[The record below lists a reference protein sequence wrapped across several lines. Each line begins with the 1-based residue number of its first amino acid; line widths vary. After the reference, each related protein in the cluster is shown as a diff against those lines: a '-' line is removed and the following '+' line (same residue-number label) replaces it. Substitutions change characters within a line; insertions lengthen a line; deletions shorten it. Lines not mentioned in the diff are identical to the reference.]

1 MLPVPHLSP
10 FPAAIPFLT
19 EEQTSGFE
27 GFGNPETAAG
37 CQGGRFSGLAGAG
50 QVILRGVWARPLAL
64 KPRVSSGLAGCSEV
78 LGGSVLRRWRSAT
91 HGRIPRD
98 TRSFRRSSTSRSS
111 PYKWM

>member
-37 CQGGRFSGLAGAG
+37 CEGGRFSGLAGAG

-78 LGGSVLRRWRSAT
+78 S
-91 HGRIPRD
+91 GRERLAKVAERHTRAYPPVYKVIPQVFD
-98 TRSFRRSSTSRSS
+98 KPFL
-111 PYKWM
+111 PI